1 MLLTE
6 RVNHQR
12 IGNHLVSRSPGTN
25 LLRGL
30 RHMTAI
36 AAAVL
41 FGLALIFEL
50 AGISLQIITSQV
62 LIVAGLLCVALHLA
76 GVGTRTYAGRARR

>member
-1 MLLTE
+1 
-6 RVNHQR
+6 
-12 IGNHLVSRSPGTN
+12 
-25 LLRGL
+25 
-30 RHMTAI
+30 MTAI

-76 GVGTRTYAGRARR
+76 GVGSRTYAGRARR